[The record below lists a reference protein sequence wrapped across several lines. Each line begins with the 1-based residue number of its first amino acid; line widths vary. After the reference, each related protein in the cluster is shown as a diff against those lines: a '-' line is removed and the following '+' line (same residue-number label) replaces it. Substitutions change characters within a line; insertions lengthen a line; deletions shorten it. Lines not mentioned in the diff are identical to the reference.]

1 MGQVLELTIRE
12 WILLKNRLLE
22 LKWDKHPEV
31 QQSKMICQD
40 QDNTTK
46 TMALKEVFLLVKKQE
61 KENME
66 IQIFQDQDNTIR
78 LQTKERQF
86 RLE

>member
-1 MGQVLELTIRE
+1 
-12 WILLKNRLLE
+12 
-22 LKWDKHPEV
+22 
-31 QQSKMICQD
+31 MICQD

-86 RLE
+86 RLEWDIHW

>member
-22 LKWDKHPEV
+22 LKWDKHLEV

-46 TMALKEVFLLVKKQE
+46 TMALKEAFLLVKKQE